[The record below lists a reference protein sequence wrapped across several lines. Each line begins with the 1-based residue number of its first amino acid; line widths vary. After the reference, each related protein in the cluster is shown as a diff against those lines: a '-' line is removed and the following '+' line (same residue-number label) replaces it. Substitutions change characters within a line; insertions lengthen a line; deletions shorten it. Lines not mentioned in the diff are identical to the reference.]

1 MLKIILIAVILVG
14 VLLSLIISSMLYRTM
29 KNEEKV
35 NKLIEKT
42 INENKERIVES
53 GISEE
58 YFVNLIK
65 NTVKE
70 VFGIS
75 IFFSILLMAVLV
87 IVMFW

>member
-1 MLKIILIAVILVG
+1 MLKIILIAIILVG

-53 GISEE
+53 GIPEE

-65 NTVKE
+65 NTVRE
-70 VFGIS
+70 VFGIFV
-75 IFFSILLMAVLV
+75 FFSILLMAVLV

>member
-1 MLKIILIAVILVG
+1 MLKIILIAIILAS

-29 KNEEKV
+29 KNKEKM
-35 NKLIEKT
+35 NKLIGET
-42 INENKERIVES
+42 INKNKERIVES
-53 GISEE
+53 GIPEE

-65 NTVKE
+65 NTVRE

-75 IFFSILLMAVLV
+75 VLFSILLMTVLA

>member
-1 MLKIILIAVILVG
+1 MLKIILIAIILAG
-14 VLLSLIISSMLYRTM
+14 VLFSLKISSMLYSTM
-29 KNEEKV
+29 KNKEKV

-53 GISEE
+53 GIPEE

-65 NTVKE
+65 NTVRE

-75 IFFSILLMAVLV
+75 VLFSILLMAVLV

>member
-1 MLKIILIAVILVG
+1 MLKIILIAIILTG
-14 VLLSLIISSMLYRTM
+14 ILLSLIISSMLYRTM

-53 GISEE
+53 GIPEE

-65 NTVKE
+65 NTVRE
-70 VFGIS
+70 VFGIFV
-75 IFFSILLMAVLV
+75 FFSILLMTVLA

>member
-1 MLKIILIAVILVG
+1 MLKIILITIILVG

-53 GISEE
+53 GIPEE

-65 NTVKE
+65 NTVRE
-70 VFGIS
+70 VFGIFV
-75 IFFSILLMAVLV
+75 FFSILLMTVLA